1 MRAPSFIAICLG
13 LALVFVAA
21 VAPTIA
27 NADAEAVARAEN
39 WTGDLDVMVARRTLR
54 LLLPYSKTLFF
65 IDRGQEFGVL
75 AEVGRELE
83 QWLDKRRPDG
93 ALRFRVVMIPKSRE
107 QLIPALLAGEGDVIA
122 AGLAVRPEFSDRVD
136 FVEPWFRNQKQFVVT
151 GPSAP
156 DYRTLDDLAGS
167 TAHVRVESSYAAN
180 IAELNKKLV
189 QKKLRPI
196 EVRLTDGSLNDEDM
210 FEFVNAG
217 ILPYAFAHAHL
228 AGVWTQVLPNLKAR
242 PDLQIG
248 DGEDIAWG
256 VRKQSPQLRAEL
268 DAFVKSHAIGTT
280 YGNAILRRYYVDT
293 RIIKNSLAND
303 EIAKFTGL
311 LPIFRKIGER
321 FGLDYLMLAAQGY
334 QESGLDQSKRSPRG
348 AVGVMQLLP
357 STAREK
363 PIGISGVE
371 HDAEANIMAAAQY
384 IRYLRDNFVKDP
396 ALDEHNRILMTL
408 AAYNAGPGNLHA
420 FRALAK
426 NMGLNP
432 DLWFGNVEHA
442 AANKVGVETVQ
453 YVANIYKYYLAYR
466 LVNERERQRAEARDR
481 EFPKSDPSPRGSVAG
496 P

>member
-1 MRAPSFIAICLG
+1 MRAPSVIAICLC

-21 VAPTIA
+21 VAPTVA
-27 NADAEAVARAEN
+27 NADAAAVVHGEN
-39 WTGDLDVMVARRTLR
+39 WTGDLDAMVARRTLR

-65 IDRGQEFGVL
+65 IDRGQEFGLL

-83 QWLDKRRPDG
+83 QWLDKRHRDG
-93 ALRFRVVMIPKSRE
+93 ALRFRVVMIPTSRE

-122 AGLAVRPEFSDRVD
+122 AGLAVRPEFADRVD
-136 FVEPWFRNQKQFVVT
+136 FIEPWFRNQKEFVVT

-167 TAHVRVESSYAAN
+167 IAHVRVASSYAAN
-180 IAELNKKLV
+180 IAELNKRLV

-210 FEFVNAG
+210 FEFVSAG
-217 ILPYAFAHAHL
+217 ILPFAFAHTHL
-228 AGVWTQVLPNLKAR
+228 AGVWTQVLPNLRAR

-256 VRKQSPQLRAEL
+256 VRKNSPQLRAEL

-293 RIIKNSLAND
+293 RIIKNSLSND
-303 EIAKFTGL
+303 EIAKFTSL
-311 LPIFRKIGER
+311 VPIFRKVGER
-321 FGLDYLMLAAQGY
+321 YGLDYLMLAAQGY

-371 HDAEANIMAAAQY
+371 HDAEANILAAAQY
-384 IRYLRDNFVKDP
+384 IRYLRDNCVNDP
-396 ALDEHNRILMTL
+396 ALDERNRILMTL

-453 YVANIYKYYLAYR
+453 YVGNIYKYYLAYR
-466 LVNERERQRAEARDR
+466 LVSEREMRRAEARDR
-481 EFPKSDPSPRGSVAG
+481 EFPATDPSPGGPVAG